1 MTMRKRAGKVLFTA
15 AAAAAVVGMSVAP
28 ALASTRL
35 TVKVSGGGSYTAKAG
50 KTVLTDGSGA
60 TAVSVTCTS
69 SKGSGKL
76 SNGTHRGSA
85 PVKIGTVAKLAFVN
99 CSGPLGQVNN
109 TVKGKP
115 VLSADSKTNRK
126 GQTDAIIGGV
136 DVNVS
141 IPSAGCTFTVT
152 GSAPGFYTNSK
163 HTLTMTPKLPVKP
176 VKRAQLTISG
186 VNGCAGV
193 VHNGDHP
200 TFVAT
205 YKVSLKR
212 LKITSR

>member
-1 MTMRKRAGKVLFTA
+1 MTMRKLAGSVLLTA

-28 ALASTRL
+28 ALAATHL

-50 KTVLTDGSGA
+50 KTVLTDHL
-60 TAVSVTCTS
+60 VSVTCTS

-76 SNGTHRGSA
+76 PSGTHRGTA
-85 PVKIGTVAKLAFVN
+85 PVKVGTVAKLAFN
-99 CSGPLGQVNN
+99 GCTGPLGAVTN

-136 DVNVS
+136 KVSVS
-141 IPSAGCTFTVT
+141 IPSAGCSFTVT
-152 GSAPGFYTNSK
+152 GSAPGFYTNK
-163 HTLTMTPKLPVKP
+163 THTLTMTPKLPVKP
-176 VKRAQLTISG
+176 AKKAQLTISG
-186 VNGCAGV
+186 VTGCAGV
-193 VHNGDHP
+193 VNNGDHP